1 MYFRCVFLLLAVA
14 VVRSA
19 FPQNIRRITHRD
31 GLSNS
36 SILSLAQDADGYI
49 WAGSCDGL
57 NLWDG
62 NSARHFRLSGNLI
75 QEIVATDDGYLWVR
89 TNYGVDRFDTRD
101 RRIEMLAGFQRVYKF
116 AARSRD
122 EAFFLHG
129 NKLYGYVA
137 SQGAFEPVDVR
148 GAELNGVLRMCLDG
162 DGVLWLVRSED
173 IRCAQVAY
181 DAGGRASVG
190 EWERMPL
197 PDGVVF
203 TCYDGDRTIFF
214 TDRNGMLFRFDTGQ
228 RRAFPIFDLR
238 EELGRRGALSS
249 VISDKDDYVLAFGMS
264 GVLRLRSTDPIEGRY
279 ELQEIDVNCGVF
291 ALLKD
296 CNQDIVW
303 IGTDGSG
310 LLRQAVGEVAIRSVT
325 YETLPYLLTKPIKAL
340 HVDPEGDLWIGTKND
355 GILRIRDFY
364 SRRTFTRENTDS
376 YTAADSPL
384 GKNSV
389 YTFAGSRRNVLWI
402 GGDGGVCYYSYRHRR
417 IFELP
422 RSGALRRI
430 HGLYED
436 RDGVLW
442 AASVGYGV
450 WRVELSGSAD
460 APVAANVEPVE
471 LGLKARSR
479 NFFFSVC
486 EESDSTLWFC
496 NHGIG
501 VVHYDRRTREGRTVG
516 FDTRRG
522 LAVNDVTAGVCRS
535 DGSSWFGTGCG
546 LVRYDPAGCGAEP
559 DYSNDQLR
567 CGVIHG
573 LLVDSLDNIWVG
585 TNAGIVRYDPAT
597 NRSVVYGAS
606 YGLDVVEF
614 SDGAYFYDRERGKLL
629 FGGING
635 FVVISDSGDSEA
647 ASYMPPIRFREV
659 RANGESY
666 DVGTL
671 MRRGRMVLR
680 HHQNAFSLSI
690 AALDYVNGSNYS
702 YFYNIEGLDGDWH
715 DNYHSNTLAF
725 AAFPT
730 GRYTL
735 GVRYRNNTTGEWS
748 PVSRLPIRVLAPPYA
763 STWAWIGYLA
773 ATLGVVIGVSGYL
786 IRRRRLR
793 TRLRQSLY
801 EQRQRELVYESCIW
815 SFSNLTNELS
825 IPVTLINGPCQ
836 QIMGC
841 KSADAFVRRQAELI
855 RHNAQKINDLIYM
868 LNEFQSTD
876 PVDGSDDIEML
887 DVSRTAGGI
896 AQTFADYAGEN
907 RIAYRTAVGSGV
919 LFPSVRNILMMIFNI
934 LLSNA
939 FRRTEPGGEVSVS
952 VGICSVPRPDGAAS
966 GAGEETSG
974 AAERLRIEVSNRGV
988 ELDAGQIELIFDRYK
1003 LFNHLGAL
1011 SRQGV
1016 SLKEDLELTIC
1027 YNLVTKLQGEFRVE
1041 SRDGL
1046 TTFTLSLPRLEITR
1060 AARSAAQ
1067 PDIAPGQRFSQP
1079 VPVPEASVMTF
1090 GDMLPTMLVINED
1103 RDMADFIAGLFSGG
1117 YNVRIV
1123 SDLKCPQ
1130 EKLAEAQPQIIICGT
1145 VSLNAAMIGLI
1156 RSIRETKQLMQ
1167 VPIILLTAVSRTD
1180 VKVEGL
1186 ELGVDICLKI
1196 PFDITHLQSVV
1207 DQLLRRYES
1216 LKSYGRSVYSA
1227 FDLTQGRLLHKDDKA
1242 FLERMLDIINRN
1254 ILDPGFST
1262 QFIARE
1268 LGMSLCNFYRRLGTI
1283 TGQTPAGI
1291 IREYRL
1297 NLAEQLLVT
1306 TRLSIDE
1313 IIYKSGFANRSTF
1326 FRGFIARF
1334 GATPKVYRE
1343 RKIEEALR
1351 EKDARAEESDRA

>member
-203 TCYDGDRTIFF
+203 TRYDGDRTIFF

-310 LLRQAVGEVAIRSVT
+310 LLRQAVGGGGRDPFGHLRNAA
-325 YETLPYLLTKPIKAL
+325 LPADQADQGAPCRPGGRPLDRDQERRHPAHPRFLLPADLYAGEYRQLYGRRFAAGEKFGLYVCRKPPQCT
-340 HVDPEGDLWIGTKND
+340 VDRRGRGAPE
-355 GILRIRDFY
+355 
-364 SRRTFTRENTDS
+364 
-376 YTAADSPL
+376 
-384 GKNSV
+384 
-389 YTFAGSRRNVLWI
+389 
-402 GGDGGVCYYSYRHRR
+402 GGVCYYSYRHRR

-450 WRVELSGSAD
+450 WRIELSGSAD

-516 FDTRRG
+516 VDTRRG

-546 LVRYDPAGCGAEP
+546 LVRYDPAGGGAEP

-614 SDGAYFYDRERGKLL
+614 SDGAFFYDRERGKLL

-702 YFYNIEGLDGDWH
+702 YFYDYLFHAQFI
-715 DNYHSNTLAF
+715 LA
-725 AAFPT
+725 
-730 GRYTL
+730 Y
-735 GVRYRNNTTGEWS
+735 S
-748 PVSRLPIRVLAPPYA
+748 
-763 STWAWIGYLA
+763 
-773 ATLGVVIGVSGYL
+773 
-786 IRRRRLR
+786 
-793 TRLRQSLY
+793 
-801 EQRQRELVYESCIW
+801 
-815 SFSNLTNELS
+815 
-825 IPVTLINGPCQ
+825 
-836 QIMGC
+836 
-841 KSADAFVRRQAELI
+841 
-855 RHNAQKINDLIYM
+855 
-868 LNEFQSTD
+868 
-876 PVDGSDDIEML
+876 
-887 DVSRTAGGI
+887 
-896 AQTFADYAGEN
+896 
-907 RIAYRTAVGSGV
+907 
-919 LFPSVRNILMMIFNI
+919 
-934 LLSNA
+934 
-939 FRRTEPGGEVSVS
+939 
-952 VGICSVPRPDGAAS
+952 
-966 GAGEETSG
+966 
-974 AAERLRIEVSNRGV
+974 
-988 ELDAGQIELIFDRYK
+988 
-1003 LFNHLGAL
+1003 
-1011 SRQGV
+1011 
-1016 SLKEDLELTIC
+1016 
-1027 YNLVTKLQGEFRVE
+1027 
-1041 SRDGL
+1041 
-1046 TTFTLSLPRLEITR
+1046 
-1060 AARSAAQ
+1060 
-1067 PDIAPGQRFSQP
+1067 
-1079 VPVPEASVMTF
+1079 
-1090 GDMLPTMLVINED
+1090 
-1103 RDMADFIAGLFSGG
+1103 
-1117 YNVRIV
+1117 RIV
-1123 SDLKCPQ
+1123 
-1130 EKLAEAQPQIIICGT
+1130 
-1145 VSLNAAMIGLI
+1145 LI
-1156 RSIRETKQLMQ
+1156 S
-1167 VPIILLTAVSRTD
+1167 
-1180 VKVEGL
+1180 
-1186 ELGVDICLKI
+1186 CL
-1196 PFDITHLQSVV
+1196 
-1207 DQLLRRYES
+1207 
-1216 LKSYGRSVYSA
+1216 
-1227 FDLTQGRLLHKDDKA
+1227 
-1242 FLERMLDIINRN
+1242 
-1254 ILDPGFST
+1254 
-1262 QFIARE
+1262 
-1268 LGMSLCNFYRRLGTI
+1268 
-1283 TGQTPAGI
+1283 
-1291 IREYRL
+1291 
-1297 NLAEQLLVT
+1297 
-1306 TRLSIDE
+1306 
-1313 IIYKSGFANRSTF
+1313 
-1326 FRGFIARF
+1326 
-1334 GATPKVYRE
+1334 
-1343 RKIEEALR
+1343 
-1351 EKDARAEESDRA
+1351 